1 MRLTTALRNFL
12 LMIFGITFWGCTTPR
27 HIIMIDKPI
36 RNEIAPAA
44 GLQVTSFNVETTNKD
59 VPAEK
64 KLFMDEFSDY
74 LRYNRSI
81 AEIEHH
87 YPNLTADI
95 TIKPRKDIRRTWI
108 LDVAFFWPYL
118 GTWPYTPWW
127 GKTSV
132 DIDLQLVIPGVDR
145 SQFRFSKD
153 LDFNVSLYPYYRAGR
168 LLTQNYKLLYAD
180 LFDEVGSYDFV
191 KNWNGNTRALFGTPS
206 IVPVQANVS
215 SAPHADVDLNIPV
228 TSNVNDKT
236 FVLIIGNEQYA
247 NEIRVS
253 YATNDAS
260 VFKEYAEKTLG
271 IPAQNIHYLENGT
284 YGQMLNEIDWLTNL
298 IKVFNG
304 EAKAI
309 VYYAGH
315 GMPDVETRT
324 ALLLPVDGVS
334 TNPSTAVKLEY
345 LYSKLGAFPAQSV
358 TIFLDACFSGDSRN
372 AALFAGRGVRVR
384 PRADSISGNL
394 VVFTATSADETAF
407 PLKDKEHG
415 LFTYFLLKELQAT
428 RGDVTLKDLGAYIT
442 KNVSQQS
449 AIVNSKPQ
457 TPQVIVGSGAEN
469 SWERWTL
476 R

>member
-1 MRLTTALRNFL
+1 MKPTIALRIFL
-12 LMIFGITFWGCTTPR
+12 AMIFGVTFFGCTTPR
-27 HIIMIDKPI
+27 HIIMVDKPI

-44 GLQVTSFNVETTNKD
+44 GLQITSFNVETTKKD
-59 VPAEK
+59 IPAEK
-64 KLFMDEFSDY
+64 KLFMDEFADY

-118 GTWPYTPWW
+118 GAWPYTPWW

-132 DIDLQLVIPGVDR
+132 DIDLQLVVPGVDR
-145 SQFRFSKD
+145 SQFHFTKD
-153 LDFNVSLYPYYRAGR
+153 LDFNVALYPYYRAGR
-168 LLTQNYKLLYAD
+168 LLTQNYRLLYAD

-191 KNWNGNTRALFGTPS
+191 RNWNGNNRALFGNPTV
-206 IVPVQANVS
+206 VPTMVNVS
-215 SAPHADVDLNIPV
+215 SAPHSDVDLNIPV
-228 TSNVNDKT
+228 TSEVNDKT

-247 NEIRVS
+247 NEIKVS
-253 YATNDAS
+253 YASNDAS

-271 IPAQNIHYLENGT
+271 IPAQNIHYLANGT
-284 YGQMLNEIDWLTNL
+284 YGQMLNEIDWITNV

-304 EAKAI
+304 EAKVL

-324 ALLLPVDGVS
+324 ALLLPVDGIS

-345 LYSKLGAFPAQSV
+345 LYGKLSTYPAQSV
-358 TIFLDACFSGDSRN
+358 TVFLDACFSGDSRN
-372 AALFAGRGVRVR
+372 APLFAGRGVRVR
-384 PRADSISGNL
+384 PRADAISGNL
-394 VVFTATSADETAF
+394 VVLTATSADETAF

-415 LFTYFLLKELQAT
+415 LFTYFLLKKLQETKGNADLKELS
-428 RGDVTLKDLGAYIT
+428 DYIT
-442 KNVSQQS
+442 QKVSQQS
-449 AIVNSKPQ
+449 ALVNSKSQ
-457 TPQVIVGSGAEN
+457 TPQVLVGSDASATWQN
-469 SWERWTL
+469 WTL
-476 R
+476 K